1 MTQKIDKKYEE
12 LKEFIKEWNKTH
24 KAKIRIIGGF
34 AKKGYSKHDIDILLS
49 KHLPHDIEAKLA
61 QKILKIIRL
70 NRVDIF
76 NPITKTEL
84 QILRRGTQDEFG
96 VFGWEPLPDQYKPD
110 YIITAY
116 DRKGIAISR
125 GIMSKRN
132 FQQFDYRVRVLAYR
146 DALRNYVYRKI
157 RDKYAGYSAGYSKP
171 LPKEIQKILEKLRKE
186 ERRDEELL
194 KKYGIS
200 RKKIVKAQQ
209 EMGLIKG
216 GMYVDTMNL
225 KRDARKKYF
234 KGLKI

>member
-1 MTQKIDKKYEE
+1 
-12 LKEFIKEWNKTH
+12 
-24 KAKIRIIGGF
+24 
-34 AKKGYSKHDIDILLS
+34 
-49 KHLPHDIEAKLA
+49 
-61 QKILKIIRL
+61 
-70 NRVDIF
+70 
-76 NPITKTEL
+76 
-84 QILRRGTQDEFG
+84 
-96 VFGWEPLPDQYKPD
+96 
-110 YIITAY
+110 
-116 DRKGIAISR
+116 
-125 GIMSKRN
+125 MSKRN

-157 RDKYAGYSAGYSKP
+157 RDKYAGYSKP

-186 ERRDEELL
+186 EQRDEELL